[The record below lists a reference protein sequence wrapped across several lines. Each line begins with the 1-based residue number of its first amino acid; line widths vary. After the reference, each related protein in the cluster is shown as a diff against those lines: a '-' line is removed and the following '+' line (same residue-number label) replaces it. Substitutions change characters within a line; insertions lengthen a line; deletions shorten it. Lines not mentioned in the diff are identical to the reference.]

1 MYLYCRNVSKIFHF
15 NMNLFTARN
24 TERGRNGL
32 LTYVTKCQ
40 PLLPSLTFNFIK
52 ISPQLLP
59 IVLDF
64 GWVCFICKRWG
75 GAALKGVWVV
85 QHLTNWPNSVKPCAK
100 PTLISRFSPISIFGT
115 VLFCFILMRCDVIQ
129 SSNERVVKHVS
140 IFLLRRSF
148 FIWIWKVE
156 GRRISIVLANAAALR
171 GINREEIRLQNV

>member
-64 GWVCFICKRWG
+64 GWVYFICKRWG

-115 VLFCFILMRCDVIQ
+115 VLFHFRFILMRCDVMQ
-129 SSNERVVKHVS
+129 SSNERVVWS
-140 IFLLRRSF
+140 ETCFNFSSSPLIFYLNLKS
-148 FIWIWKVE
+148 
-156 GRRISIVLANAAALR
+156 G
-171 GINREEIRLQNV
+171 REENFHCSSQCCCS